1 MLEKIRESAQGPW
14 AMIVIGLIVLSFVFA
29 GVGSYLTGSTQVA
42 AALVNGEEI
51 SANSVERAYQNERAR
66 IEEQFGEGVAAL
78 FANPDY
84 LADFRRGVLDRLI
97 GEKLIEQKAI
107 ELGLRVSDEQILN
120 TIRNMPEF
128 QVGGAFNNER
138 FQAIIQQAGFQPNS
152 FRDYMRTE
160 MTRDQFGRSIIG
172 TEFSLENEVSS
183 TNALQSQLRDIQVV
197 TVSASDFSADVSVDA
212 GEIAEYYQTNI
223 DRYDTEERVALSFV
237 ELKADDLIAETSVEE
252 DELTDFYALN
262 QGNYLT
268 EEERRVSHILVE
280 FGDDKA
286 VALQTANNILV
297 KVERGDDFAELAKT
311 DSADTFSAENGGDLD
326 FFGRDI
332 MDPNFEQAAFGL
344 ASIGDTSE
352 IVESEFGFHII
363 KLTDIKPEIV
373 TPFDDVR
380 DDIELT
386 VQRDKAMELF
396 FAKQQNMAELA
407 FEIPDTLEDV
417 AGDLGVSVQTTELF
431 TQGTAPSSVN
441 FPQVLAA
448 GFSAELVE
456 DLVNSDV
463 LEISDEHVMV
473 VRVREYE
480 PQRTL
485 ALDEVEQAITSQLEA
500 EKAQQAALDF
510 ADGLMLQLQ
519 DGNEITELLA
529 ERNLAWQK
537 TEKLARFDSSIGTNV
552 AQQAFTLGLNAG
564 ENITTVARA
573 DGDVALI
580 ELLKVETPEGVE
592 AGELASLKQ
601 RLSSQMS
608 QSNYAAFIA
617 TLRADADVV
626 INVQ

>member
-128 QVGGAFNNER
+128 QVGGAFNNQR

-580 ELLKVETPEGVE
+580 ELLNVETPEGVE
-592 AGELASLKQ
+592 TGELASLKQ

>member
-66 IEEQFGEGVAAL
+66 IEGQFGEGVAAL

-128 QVGGAFNNER
+128 QVGGAFNNQR

-212 GEIAEYYQTNI
+212 DEIAEYYQTNI
-223 DRYDTEERVALSFV
+223 DSYDTEERVALSFV
-237 ELKADDLIAETSVEE
+237 ELKVDDLIAETSVAE

-262 QGNYLT
+262 KGNYLT

-326 FFGRDI
+326 FFGRDV

-485 ALDEVEQAITSQLEA
+485 ALDEVEQTITSQLEA

-510 ADGLMLQLQ
+510 ADGLTLQLQ

-537 TEKLARFDSSIGTNV
+537 TEKLARFDSSVGINV
-552 AQQAFTLGLNAG
+552 AQQAFTLGLDAG
-564 ENITTVARA
+564 ENITTVAKA
-573 DGDVALI
+573 VGDVALI
-580 ELLKVETPEGVE
+580 ELLKVDTPEEVE

>member
-66 IEEQFGEGVAAL
+66 IEGQFGEGVAAL

-128 QVGGAFNNER
+128 QVGGAFNNQR

-212 GEIAEYYQTNI
+212 DEIAEYYQTNI
-223 DRYDTEERVALSFV
+223 DSYDTEERVALSFV
-237 ELKADDLIAETSVEE
+237 ELKVDDLIAETSVAE

-262 QGNYLT
+262 KGNYLT

-326 FFGRDI
+326 FFGRDV

-485 ALDEVEQAITSQLEA
+485 ALDEVEQTITSQLEA

-510 ADGLMLQLQ
+510 ADGLTLQLQ

-537 TEKLARFDSSIGTNV
+537 TEKLARFDSSVGINV
-552 AQQAFTLGLNAG
+552 AQQAFTLGLDAG
-564 ENITTVARA
+564 ENITTVAKA

-580 ELLKVETPEGVE
+580 ELLKVDTPEEVE

>member
-29 GVGSYLTGSTQVA
+29 GVGSYLTGSTQIA

-66 IEEQFGEGVAAL
+66 IEGQFGEGVAAL
-78 FANPDY
+78 FSNPDY
-84 LADFRRGVLDRLI
+84 LADFRMGVLDRLI

-107 ELGLRVSDEQILN
+107 ELGLRVSDEQILK

-128 QVGGAFNNER
+128 QVGGSFNNQR

-172 TEFSLENEVSS
+172 TEFSLENEVTA

-197 TVSASDFSADVSVDA
+197 TVSASDFSADVSVDE

-223 DRYDTEERVALSFV
+223 DNYDTEERVALSFV
-237 ELKADDLIAETSVEE
+237 ELKADDLMAETSVAEE
-252 DELTDFYALN
+252 ELTDFYSLN

-286 VALQTANNILV
+286 VALQTANNILA
-297 KVERGDDFAELAKT
+297 KVERGDDFAALAKT

-332 MDPNFEQAAFGL
+332 MDPNFEQSAFEL

-380 DDIELT
+380 DDIQLT

-407 FEIPDTLEDV
+407 FEIPETLEDV

-431 TQGTAPSSVN
+431 TQSRAPSTVN

-463 LEISDEHVMV
+463 IEISDEHVMV

-485 ALDEVEQAITSQLEA
+485 ALDEVEQAITSQLKA

-510 ADGLMLQLQ
+510 ADGLLLQLQ

-552 AQQAFTLGLNAG
+552 AQQVFTLGLNTG
-564 ENITTVARA
+564 ENITTVARV
-573 DGDVALI
+573 DGDVALV

-592 AGELASLKQ
+592 ASELASLKQ

>member
-66 IEEQFGEGVAAL
+66 IEGQFGEGVAAL

-128 QVGGAFNNER
+128 QVGGAFNNQR

-212 GEIAEYYQTNI
+212 DEIAEYYQTNI

-352 IVESEFGFHII
+352 IIESEFGFHII

-431 TQGTAPSSVN
+431 TQSTAPSSVN

-485 ALDEVEQAITSQLEA
+485 ALDEVEQAITSQLEV

-580 ELLKVETPEGVE
+580 ELLNVETPEGVE
-592 AGELASLKQ
+592 TGELASLKQ

-608 QSNYAAFIA
+608 QSNYAAIIA

>member
-66 IEEQFGEGVAAL
+66 IEKQFGEGVAAL

-128 QVGGAFNNER
+128 QVGGAFNNQR

-197 TVSASDFSADVSVDA
+197 TVSASDFSAEVSVDA

-352 IVESEFGFHII
+352 IIESEFGFHII

-431 TQGTAPSSVN
+431 TQSTAPSSVN

-564 ENITTVARA
+564 EKITTVARA

-580 ELLKVETPEGVE
+580 ELLNVETPEGVE
-592 AGELASLKQ
+592 TGELASLKQ

>member
-66 IEEQFGEGVAAL
+66 IEKQFGEGVAAL

-84 LADFRRGVLDRLI
+84 LADFRRGVIDRLI

-128 QVGGAFNNER
+128 QVGGAFNNQR

-197 TVSASDFSADVSVDA
+197 TVSASDFSAEVSVDA

-237 ELKADDLIAETSVEE
+237 ELKVDDLIAETSVEE

-352 IVESEFGFHII
+352 IIESEFGFHII

-431 TQGTAPSSVN
+431 TQSTAPSSVN

-564 ENITTVARA
+564 EKITTVARA

-580 ELLKVETPEGVE
+580 ELLNVETPEGVE
-592 AGELASLKQ
+592 TGELASLKQ

-608 QSNYAAFIA
+608 QSNYAAIIA

>member
-66 IEEQFGEGVAAL
+66 IEKQFGEGVAAL

-84 LADFRRGVLDRLI
+84 LADFRRGVIDRLI

-128 QVGGAFNNER
+128 QVGGAFNNQR

-197 TVSASDFSADVSVDA
+197 TVSASDFSAEVSVDA

-352 IVESEFGFHII
+352 IIESEFGFHII

-431 TQGTAPSSVN
+431 TQSTAPSSVN

-564 ENITTVARA
+564 EKITTVARA

-580 ELLKVETPEGVE
+580 ELLNVETPEGVE
-592 AGELASLKQ
+592 TGELASLKQ

-608 QSNYAAFIA
+608 QSNYAAIIA